1 MKERRQAP
9 RVRVDLPARWEGV
22 LAQREATI
30 TNLSVNGCFVLS
42 GGDVEQKELIR
53 LEINLPEGEPIYLW
67 SEVVD
72 PAEEIGFA
80 VRFTSTSDEEHTRL
94 EEYING
100 VLST

>member
-30 TNLSVNGCFVLS
+30 TNLSINGCFVLS
-42 GGDVEQKELIR
+42 GGNVEPKELVR
-53 LEINLPEGEPIYLW
+53 LEINLPDGEPIYLW

-72 PAEEIGFA
+72 PADEIGFA
-80 VRFTSTSDEEHTRL
+80 VRFTSTSDEEHARL

-100 VLST
+100 VIST